1 MQHCFAEI
9 RQGYV
14 RLTKNAPP
22 AVPDNTEVEEFNIPD
37 GTYGAVYTG
46 MTSIFHRKYSV
57 NLVYFANTL
66 DELRKIQLTKI
77 SEAEKEFKRRF
88 SDIKIEGKP
97 NVKNYEWYLRVQDS

>member
-22 AVPDNTEVEEFNIPD
+22 AVPDDTEVEEFNIPD

-57 NLVYFANTL
+57 NLVYFADTL
-66 DELRKIQLTKI
+66 DELRKIKLTKV
-77 SEAEKEFKRRF
+77 SEAEERFKRKF
-88 SDIKIEGKP
+88 SNVKIEGKP

>member
-22 AVPDNTEVEEFNIPD
+22 AVPDNTEVEEFNIPE

-46 MTSIFHRKYSV
+46 VSYPTAKARGLPLSRG
-57 NLVYFANTL
+57 ANGHWASL
-66 DELRKIQLTKI
+66 I
-77 SEAEKEFKRRF
+77 
-88 SDIKIEGKP
+88 G
-97 NVKNYEWYLRVQDS
+97 